1 MLFFFFVITKATLTV
16 KVFEGHFMLPA
27 IHRYL
32 VSLSIGM
39 ASRKINLNIFLTL
52 HPSSLPGA
60 YTFIRQFGHCMWLCS
75 ERDHLFSSTFWLV
88 IRTIF
93 YYFTIWD
100 SSLTIPG
107 HDAFL
112 FTRGNPR
119 LVGWPPSQEGA

>member
-1 MLFFFFVITKATLTV
+1 
-16 KVFEGHFMLPA
+16 MLPC
-27 IHRYL
+27 HSQ
-32 VSLSIGM
+32 VSGIIEYWNGLP
-39 ASRKINLNIFLTL
+39 KNQFKYIFDS
-52 HPSSLPGA
+52 SSLISSWCIYLHKA
-60 YTFIRQFGHCMWLCS
+60 VWSEHSMWLCS

-88 IRTIF
+88 IRMIF

-112 FTRGNPR
+112 FTHGNPR